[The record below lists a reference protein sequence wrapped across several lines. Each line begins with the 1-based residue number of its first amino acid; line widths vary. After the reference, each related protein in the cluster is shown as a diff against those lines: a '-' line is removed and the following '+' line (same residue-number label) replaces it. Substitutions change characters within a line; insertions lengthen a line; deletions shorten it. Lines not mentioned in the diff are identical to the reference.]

1 MVTEEVGALERQLPT
16 CLDPQAPG
24 VGTMH
29 KDFDL
34 GNLPETEEWEEKL
47 KGNLRTW
54 INVYSPVSGL

>member
-1 MVTEEVGALERQLPT
+1 MVTEEAGALERQLPT
-16 CLDPQAPG
+16 CLDAQAPA

-34 GNLPETEEWEEKL
+34 GDLPVTEEWTEKL

-54 INVYSPVSGL
+54 INVYAPVSGL